1 MRSWFEEYG
10 TVDRVQIITDR
21 DTGRSRGF
29 AFVEMADTAEAD
41 RAIEGLNGASVN
53 GRALNVNEARAREAG
68 GRSQGRSN
76 SYGQRRQNRW

>member
-10 TVDRVQIITDR
+10 TVDRVQVITDR

-53 GRALNVNEARAREAG
+53 GRALNVNEARPRETG
-68 GRSQGRSN
+68 GRSHTRSN
-76 SYGQRRQNRW
+76 SYGQRRQGRW